1 MHFRK
6 MGEKKRMSKDKMVVE
21 NLDLYYGNF
30 QALKNI
36 NLRLPENEIS
46 AFIGLPDVVNPHC

>member
-1 MHFRK
+1 M
-6 MGEKKRMSKDKMVVE
+6 DKFTIE

-36 NLRLPENEIS
+36 NFSIQAIKLP
-46 AFIGLPDVVNPHC
+46 L

>member
-1 MHFRK
+1 M
-6 MGEKKRMSKDKMVVE
+6 DKIKVE

-36 NLRLPENEIS
+36 NLGMQQN
-46 AFIGLPDVVNPHC
+46 

>member
-1 MHFRK
+1 M
-6 MGEKKRMSKDKMVVE
+6 DKIKVE

-36 NLRLPENEIS
+36 NLECSKMRSRPL
-46 AFIGLPDVVNPHC
+46 

>member
-1 MHFRK
+1 M
-6 MGEKKRMSKDKMVVE
+6 DKIKVE

-36 NLRLPENEIS
+36 NLGMQPK
-46 AFIGLPDVVNPHC
+46 